1 MLLLFL
7 LLCKF
12 CYKYVKLREAVY
24 LLNQEFTTW
33 GECTPRGTQ
42 NRRQKVFNRGTFM
55 QGGLI
60 Y

>member
-12 CYKYVKLREAVY
+12 YYKYVKLSEAVY

-33 GECTPRGTQ
+33 GAFTPRGTQ
-42 NRRQKVFNRGTFM
+42 NRRQKVFNRGMFM
-55 QGGLI
+55 QGGA
-60 Y
+60 